1 MPIPIPSGASLALT
15 KSALKSSRHETVA
28 QEFVDHAPVFLF
40 HDFNH
45 GLEKS
50 IEKID
55 DRFLDRPG
63 WRAR

>member
-1 MPIPIPSGASLALT
+1 
-15 KSALKSSRHETVA
+15 
-28 QEFVDHAPVFLF
+28 VFLF

-55 DRFLDRPG
+55 DRFWIGLG
-63 WRAR
+63 GARGESAKIQKEESAKSRHL